1 MMTQVLNKS
10 VKNKDAIAERK
21 ADNDEKVENFFKKFG
36 ILKKASVLLHYGRPN
51 DAWTEICKAAA
62 IMQKQKEKEVE
73 VQSKLENRWQVK
85 LGLGLSAIETP
96 IPINKIT
103 SKDLTPA
110 FLKEMTKDGQSDP
123 ATMKLYLQ
131 NVCPMIRLAGNRDV
145 FINQLIEEFYLQV
158 EDILQ
163 DKKTTLE
170 KLSKNI
176 ERLGEI
182 AELQDTYGSD
192 IDKEENAGNLVDS
205 EGNPIRVPKK
215 RTKMCPQVFKRVT
228 YDSVGITMA
237 ESKKPK
243 TEDDL
248 VGDEA

>member
-1 MMTQVLNKS
+1 
-10 VKNKDAIAERK
+10 
-21 ADNDEKVENFFKKFG
+21 
-36 ILKKASVLLHYGRPN
+36 
-51 DAWTEICKAAA
+51 
-62 IMQKQKEKEVE
+62 
-73 VQSKLENRWQVK
+73 
-85 LGLGLSAIETP
+85 
-96 IPINKIT
+96 
-103 SKDLTPA
+103 
-110 FLKEMTKDGQSDP
+110 
-123 ATMKLYLQ
+123 
-131 NVCPMIRLAGNRDV
+131 MIRLAGNRDV

-248 VGDEA
+248 VGDEAPPK